1 MIYRGAVETTT
12 RARALRLGIVATVAV
27 ASWLGPAAGHAAELG
42 GTVWVPMVD
51 PEKGAEE
58 TFELNTLGV
67 IREGESA
74 NADWRICRG
83 KYRESVSR
91 HDFFI
96 TVGRPDLARRES
108 SRQAKHTGLV
118 VGGVAATIAG
128 VWVLGATFT
137 EGGWDPPAWLGG
149 GLMAGGLIAFFLVS
163 DLFEGPD
170 LKVDEAEGLVRRY
183 NEHLQE
189 HLKPPA
195 DRDNRIQAMHLFQ
208 SLHLTPWLAPGT
220 GGLAVAARF

>member
-1 MIYRGAVETTT
+1 M
-12 RARALRLGIVATVAV
+12 AV
-27 ASWLGPAAGHAAELG
+27 ASWLGPAAGHAADLG

-51 PEKGAEE
+51 PEKGPEE

-67 IREGESA
+67 IREGDGA
-74 NADWRICRG
+74 NAGWRISRG

-91 HDFFI
+91 RDFFI

-108 SRQAKHTGLV
+108 SRQSKHTALVLGGL
-118 VGGVAATIAG
+118 AATVGG

-137 EGGWDPPAWLGG
+137 KGGWDPPAWLGG
-149 GLMAGGLIAFFLVS
+149 GLMAGGLIAFFWVS

-189 HLKPPA
+189 RLKPPA
-195 DRDNRIQAMHLFQ
+195 DRDNRIQAMHVVQ
-208 SLHLTPWLAPGT
+208 SLHFAPWLALGA
-220 GGLAVAARF
+220 GGFAVAARF

>member
-1 MIYRGAVETTT
+1 
-12 RARALRLGIVATVAV
+12 VAV

-51 PEKGAEE
+51 PEKGPEE
-58 TFELNTLGV
+58 TLELNTLGV
-67 IREGESA
+67 IREGDGA
-74 NADWRICRG
+74 NADWRIYRG

-96 TVGRPDLARRES
+96 AVGRPDLAQRDS
-108 SRQAKHTGLV
+108 SRQSKHTALV
-118 VGGVAATIAG
+118 VGGLAATVAG

-137 EGGWDPPAWLGG
+137 KGGWDPPAWLGG
-149 GLMAGGLIAFFLVS
+149 ALMAGGVISFFWLS

-189 HLKPPA
+189 RLKPPA
-195 DRDNRIQAMHLFQ
+195 ERDNRIQAMRLGQ
-208 SLHLTPWLAPGT
+208 SLHLAPWLAPGA